1 MANMPSAIK
10 PKKKILVTSRSP
22 KPTKI
27 NQNKPLMKNRPILMA
42 KTPNKIMRI
51 NNVIIVLLPLILGI
65 KMLSP
70 VVSINLSH
78 SR

>member
-1 MANMPSAIK
+1 
-10 PKKKILVTSRSP
+10 
-22 KPTKI
+22 
-27 NQNKPLMKNRPILMA
+27 MA

-78 SR
+78 FG